1 MNKEVQNITVSKEG
15 NLKTKKLILG
25 VLFDAI
31 GMLSFTIPYIGE
43 FGDIVWAPLAGFLM
57 TKMYEGRVGKV
68 AGILTFVEE
77 IIPFTDIVPSFTIT
91 WVYTYWIKGEGK
103 DNSNKRI
110 EKNQDAKY

>member
-1 MNKEVQNITVSKEG
+1 MENKIEVVENK
-15 NLKTKKLILG
+15 NTKSRKLVLG
-25 VLFDAI
+25 ILFDAI

-91 WVYTYWIKGEGK
+91 WIYTYWMKKNNNK
-103 DNSNKRI
+103 DRN
-110 EKNQDAKY
+110 